1 MIIFFD
7 VFFLGG
13 FFTTFFH
20 VIHHVIHG
28 MQYNECLFFL
38 SRSLKKN
45 KNSVIFLVGKLNLRL
60 RVFCE
65 EIGFS
70 IGEVSQFMFRIS
82 LDMSSYDLL
91 P

>member
-1 MIIFFD
+1 MCYLPFPVVIYLVSYD
-7 VFFLGG
+7 PPLKPPGLSGLSLFL
-13 FFTTFFH
+13 
-20 VIHHVIHG
+20 
-28 MQYNECLFFL
+28 L
-38 SRSLKKN
+38 N
-45 KNSVIFLVGKLNLRL
+45 KIWGSPARKIQFLVGKLNLRL